1 MTRSNFTLACV
12 VLILAMFLIWTA
24 STEASGPPRTP
35 KAPKLSFVG
44 TIPNSWGDVIGVS
57 GDFNHPTLV
66 FRNEKGELRII
77 TVLGTQL
84 PQKGMLI
91 KRSYQ
96 D

>member
-1 MTRSNFTLACV
+1 MTRSNFALACM
-12 VLILAMFLIWTA
+12 VLIFAMFLIWTA
-24 STEASGPPRTP
+24 STEASGPPKT
-35 KAPKLSFVG
+35 LDDLLTFVG
-44 TIPNSWGDVIGVS
+44 TVPNSWGDVVGVS

-77 TVLGTQL
+77 TVVGTQL

-91 KRSYQ
+91 KRSYH